1 MITKG
6 SRYLLN
12 NKRYIVTGASSGIGK
27 CTSLIL
33 AELGASLL
41 LIDINE
47 IALKQ
52 TQKECGDLSKILT
65 LDLTNSLS
73 IKEEFIKAA
82 NDGGKF
88 DGFVHCAGIS
98 YISPLKSINKISAMK
113 VYDLNSYASVE
124 LSKAFINRNVY
135 NGVSGSIVFISSIY
149 AEVGSSANVGYAM
162 SKAAIN
168 GLTKSLAIELASKNI
183 RVNCVA
189 PGFVKTQMMTNT
201 NLAFDNNRDS
211 YLASLHPL
219 GLGNADDVAYPIAF
233 LLSNA
238 SKWITGTILNVDGG
252 FTAQ

>member
-1 MITKG
+1 
-6 SRYLLN
+6 
-12 NKRYIVTGASSGIGK
+12 
-27 CTSLIL
+27 
-33 AELGASLL
+33 
-41 LIDINE
+41 
-47 IALKQ
+47 
-52 TQKECGDLSKILT
+52 
-65 LDLTNSLS
+65 
-73 IKEEFIKAA
+73 
-82 NDGGKF
+82 
-88 DGFVHCAGIS
+88 
-98 YISPLKSINKISAMK
+98 MK
-113 VYDLNSYASVE
+113 VYDLNSYAAVE
-124 LSKAFINRNVY
+124 LSKAFINRKVY

-183 RVNCVA
+183 RVNCIA

-201 NLAFDNNRDS
+201 NLAFDDNRDS

>member
-6 SRYLLN
+6 SSYLLYD
-12 NKRYIVTGASSGIGK
+12 KRFIVTGASSGIGK
-27 CTSLIL
+27 STSLL
-33 AELGASLL
+33 LSELGASLL

-47 IALKQ
+47 SALKQ
-52 TQKECGDLSKILT
+52 TQKECGELSKILT

-113 VYDLNSYASVE
+113 VYDLNSYAAVE

-149 AEVGSSANVGYAM
+149 AEVGCSANVGYAM